1 VKPVRPASSA
11 RSEALTEERQAR
23 IAECALG
30 VFVEKG
36 FHASTIRDI
45 AAACDMSMGQLYHYI
60 SSKDDVLF
68 LVHRHCARQQV
79 AELEEAIDGVVGAR
93 ERLVAALAAA
103 HVLTLRKRDIAEFL
117 ITESRHLDLAHR
129 RALAKT
135 GELTTRRFWR
145 DLLTEVERE
154 HPLPCSVDEA
164 TNLLNYVMVLPGM
177 TGWNR
182 KASSDRF
189 FLQFVCRG
197 LGIEEP

>member
-1 VKPVRPASSA
+1 VETRAQITLAAKSLRPASGA

-36 FHASTIRDI
+36 FHAATIRDI

-68 LVHRHCARQQV
+68 LVHRDCARQQV
-79 AELEEAIDGVVGAR
+79 AELEEAIEGVVGAR
-93 ERLVAALAAA
+93 KRLLAALAAA
-103 HVLTLRKRDIAEFL
+103 HVLTLRKRDIA
-117 ITESRHLDLAHR
+117 
-129 RALAKT
+129 KT
-135 GELTTRRFWR
+135 GELTTQRFWR
-145 DLLTEVERE
+145 ELLIEVERE

-182 KASSDRF
+182 KLSSDPF
-189 FLQFVCRG
+189 FLQFVRRG